1 MELNRR
7 QLIGGGAALAA
18 AMVRPTFAF
27 ANGRVRP
34 AVHTTLNPASIATYK
49 KAVAE
54 MLKLDP
60 SDGRN
65 WFRQVLIHIV
75 DCPHGNWWFLPWHRG
90 YLANFESIC
99 AQMAGDPNF
108 ALPYWDWTA
117 GPSVPAVFFDPELD
131 PGTQAFVEGYEK
143 FRQQGDAVL
152 SAWWATLTPS
162 QKEQLATGGL
172 NSVSDVLTRMDLHFD
187 YSNGARSKTAAAPNL
202 DSETVAV
209 TKLEYVREAL
219 GPEAYAGF
227 ASAKTANHYEGAFGD
242 PLESGPHD
250 NVHGDTGGFMGAF
263 LSPTDPLFWLHHA
276 NLDRLWDVWT
286 RKQKKIGKPVEPDSA
301 DLSVLM
307 NEKFEFFYDAAGTAL
322 SKTCADYFDLTP
334 LGYSYEPGAGEAI
347 VDDAKP
353 SPMLLVN
360 SFSASGLDLD
370 LRNGFETS
378 VALTGL
384 SPALS
389 QIAPGQSGNLYAR
402 IALTPP
408 TNKANARIKVF
419 MNCPY
424 LSRFTPVDDPHY
436 VGTISFFAALHG
448 GGHQHHASDYTVTLP
463 LGVALSALGLDG
475 NLPKNAIKIQLIT
488 ESGETSRAPDGLLK
502 SVTIFSA

>member
-1 MELNRR
+1 
-7 QLIGGGAALAA
+7 
-18 AMVRPTFAF
+18 
-27 ANGRVRP
+27 
-34 AVHTTLNPASIATYK
+34 
-49 KAVAE
+49 
-54 MLKLDP
+54 
-60 SDGRN
+60 
-65 WFRQVLIHIV
+65 
-75 DCPHGNWWFLPWHRG
+75 
-90 YLANFESIC
+90 
-99 AQMAGDPNF
+99 
-108 ALPYWDWTA
+108 
-117 GPSVPAVFFDPELD
+117 
-131 PGTQAFVEGYEK
+131 
-143 FRQQGDAVL
+143 
-152 SAWWATLTPS
+152 
-162 QKEQLATGGL
+162 
-172 NSVSDVLTRMDLHFD
+172 
-187 YSNGARSKTAAAPNL
+187 
-202 DSETVAV
+202 
-209 TKLEYVREAL
+209 
-219 GPEAYAGF
+219 
-227 ASAKTANHYEGAFGD
+227 
-242 PLESGPHD
+242 
-250 NVHGDTGGFMGAF
+250 
-263 LSPTDPLFWLHHA
+263 
-276 NLDRLWDVWT
+276 
-286 RKQKKIGKPVEPDSA
+286 
-301 DLSVLM
+301 M